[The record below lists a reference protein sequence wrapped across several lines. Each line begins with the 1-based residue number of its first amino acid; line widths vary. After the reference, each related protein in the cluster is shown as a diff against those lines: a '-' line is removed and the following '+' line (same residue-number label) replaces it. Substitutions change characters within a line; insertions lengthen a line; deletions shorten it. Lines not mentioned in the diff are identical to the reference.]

1 MTLRHIDDKG
11 RSVRGPGKRFARV
24 RHAMR
29 LRRLD
34 NWTRAMHR
42 GLWSAARARRDA
54 ESKRRYDRAA
64 EHLGGARLI

>member
-1 MTLRHIDDKG
+1 MGHLDSKG
-11 RSVRGPGKRFARV
+11 RSVRGPGKRFAKV
-24 RHAMR
+24 RRAAR
-29 LRRLD
+29 QGRLD

-42 GLWSAARARRDA
+42 GLWSAANERRDA

>member
-1 MTLRHIDDKG
+1 MRRAALRHIDDKG

-42 GLWSAARARRDA
+42 GLFAAVKARKDA
-54 ESKRRYDRAA
+54 ESIRKW
-64 EHLGGARLI
+64 EARDVNA

>member
-24 RHAMR
+24 RHDR
-29 LRRLD
+29 RRRRLD

-42 GLWSAARARRDA
+42 GLFAAVKARKDA